1 MDFDIIKPPHN
12 KVVGGL
18 GLIAILLGSFA
29 NIKQYGYSSALLFII
44 AAVIALY
51 VLLSEISCVLS
62 GKCYITAIINT
73 LISVGIFGTIIYYY
87 GNILLQGGGLPSVSE
102 QPISK
107 VDKSVIPISGIIQEE
122 VKKTMD
128 TIKINRVE

>member
-12 KVVGGL
+12 KVLGSI
-18 GLIAILLGSFA
+18 GLIAIVLGSFA
-29 NIKQYGYSSALLFII
+29 NIKQYGYSSAFLFII
-44 AAVIALY
+44 TAVIALY
-51 VLLSEISCVLS
+51 VLLSEISCVIS

-87 GNILLQGGGLPSVSE
+87 GNIIIQGGGLPSVSQ

-107 VDKSVIPISGIIQEE
+107 VDKSVIPISGIIQDE

-128 TIKINRVE
+128 TIKINNVE